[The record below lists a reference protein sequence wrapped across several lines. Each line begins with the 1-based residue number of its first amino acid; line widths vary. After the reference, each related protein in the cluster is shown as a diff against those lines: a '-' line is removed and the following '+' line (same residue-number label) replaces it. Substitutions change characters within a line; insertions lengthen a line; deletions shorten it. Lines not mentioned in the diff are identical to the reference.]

1 MVSPRSRLS
10 RGGVWD
16 NNKIRTIH
24 NPQSTPCLLLLLVKV
39 GSIQIALLAQI
50 KMHGT
55 SGCSP
60 RK

>member
-1 MVSPRSRLS
+1 MVSPGSRLS

-24 NPQSTPCLLLLLVKV
+24 NPQSTSCLLLLVKV
-39 GSIQIALLAQI
+39 GFIQIALLAQI

-55 SGCSP
+55 SGYRP